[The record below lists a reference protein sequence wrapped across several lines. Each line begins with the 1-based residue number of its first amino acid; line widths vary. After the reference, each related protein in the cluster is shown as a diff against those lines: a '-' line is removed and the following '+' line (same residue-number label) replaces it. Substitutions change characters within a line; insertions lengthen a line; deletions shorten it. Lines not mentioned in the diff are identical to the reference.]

1 MSGNMTIYGL
11 MGFTHGWASVLTV
24 MSPGGAGAALA
35 AVETG
40 DGVIVQAGEGRL
52 TQYRAKRS
60 GALER
65 LIAEYEIIVL
75 AKPEWDARKRELG
88 ESVYR

>member
-11 MGFTHGWASVLTV
+11 MGFTHGWANVLTV
-24 MSPGGAGAALA
+24 MSPAGPDAALA
-35 AVETG
+35 AVEAG
-40 DGVIVQAGEGRL
+40 DDVIVQAGEGRL

-65 LIAEYEIIVL
+65 LIAEYGIIVL
-75 AKPEWDARKRELG
+75 AKPEWDARKQALG
-88 ESVYR
+88 EAVYR